1 MSNSNKGNNKNNK
14 NNKYVLLSCPEFNG
28 VVDQIMEKDEK
39 MPNSKHNNPT
49 LQANYQQFLKNIGSS
64 KKANNVSEL
73 KNSKSKEATNFLRKS
88 SNLETKHFFRGYI
101 NWSNYSDKSP
111 DIKMSSTTLDR
122 LKDGKIIYLAYFSF
136 NEPDATPI
144 IDQILFLNSLS
155 HYGIAE
161 LNIVLPYFPVGTMER
176 IVGEGEIPTAYSL
189 AQMINSI
196 PNGTSK
202 NKIYIFDIHAL
213 CSRFFFHTNTIPILV
228 SMMPDY
234 LAQIKKIDSDLSS
247 SIIVFP
253 DDGAKKRFEK
263 LLPSNIK
270 TILCSKTRKGDE
282 RIIRI
287 DSGMDDLKNMLFNKA
302 QVNLFVIDDL
312 VQSGGTLLET
322 FNGILNA
329 ICTYKNNSGKE
340 ISLDISKIKFYPM
353 VSHSVFPK
361 DENLTKFF
369 GLKKGQSKENNK
381 INNTICTR
389 KNETLV
395 EQLITTDSRPLQ
407 IKKMTKNKNT
417 NRIIVKNIADPLFTI
432 FTNPKESH
440 KYIAP
445 YAIK

>member
-1 MSNSNKGNNKNNK
+1 
-14 NNKYVLLSCPEFNG
+14 
-28 VVDQIMEKDEK
+28 
-39 MPNSKHNNPT
+39 
-49 LQANYQQFLKNIGSS
+49 
-64 KKANNVSEL
+64 
-73 KNSKSKEATNFLRKS
+73 
-88 SNLETKHFFRGYI
+88 
-101 NWSNYSDKSP
+101 
-111 DIKMSSTTLDR
+111 MSSTTLDR

-136 NEPDATPI
+136 NESDATPI

-234 LAQIKKIDSDLSS
+234 LEQIQKKDNDLSS

-263 LLPSNIK
+263 LLPSKIK

-287 DSGMDDLKNMLFNKA
+287 DSGMSDLKEMLLTKA

-329 ICTYKNNSGKE
+329 ICTYKNNSGKA

-353 VSHSVFPK
+353 VSHSVFPNDK
-361 DENLTKFF
+361 NLTKFF
-369 GLKKGQSKENNK
+369 GLKKGQSKENNN
-381 INNTICTR
+381 INNTICT
-389 KNETLV
+389 KNESLV

-407 IKKMTKNKNT
+407 IKKMEASKNG